1 MSDKFTER
9 EKGFEKKFARD
20 EELQFKVQARSN
32 KYLADFVFE
41 ILGKKQNEDE
51 KKEYIQEII
60 KADMEEA
67 GNEDVFRKIKKDF
80 HKASV
85 SIDDNKIREQMEKA
99 LSRAKED
106 FK

>member
-9 EKGFEKKFARD
+9 EKGFEKKFVRD
-20 EELQFKVQARSN
+20 EELQFKIQARSN
-32 KYLADFVFE
+32 KYLAEFVLE
-41 ILGKKQNEDE
+41 KLDKSEDE
-51 KKEYIQEII
+51 KQKYIQAII

-67 GNEDVFRKIKKDF
+67 GTEDVFRKFKKDF
-80 HKASV
+80 RESSV
-85 SIDDNKIREQMEKA
+85 SIEDREIREQMEKA

>member
-9 EKGFEKKFARD
+9 EKGFENNFARD
-20 EELQFKVQARSN
+20 EELQFKIQARSN
-32 KYLADFVFE
+32 KYLADFVFK
-41 ILGKKQNEDE
+41 ILGKNKNDDE
-51 KKEYIQEII
+51 KQKYVEEII

-80 HKASV
+80 QEASI
-85 SIDDNKIREQMEKA
+85 SIEDNKIREQMEKA

>member
-9 EKGFEKKFARD
+9 ETGFEKKFARD
-20 EELQFKVQARSN
+20 EELQFKIQARSN
-32 KYLADFVFE
+32 KYIAEFVLE
-41 ILGKKQNEDE
+41 KLSKSEDE
-51 KKEYIQEII
+51 KQKYIKEII

-67 GNEDVFRKIKKDF
+67 GTEDVFRKIKKDF
-80 HKASV
+80 REASV
-85 SIDDNKIREQMEKA
+85 SIEDREIREQMEKA

>member
-1 MSDKFTER
+1 MSDKFSER
-9 EKGFEKKFARD
+9 EKGFEKKFVRD

-32 KYLADFVFE
+32 KYIAEFVS
-41 ILGKKQNEDE
+41 KKLNKTEDE
-51 KKEYIQEII
+51 KKKYIQEII

-80 HKASV
+80 KEASFNIED
-85 SIDDNKIREQMEKA
+85 SEIRDEIEKA
-99 LSRAKED
+99 LNRAKED